1 MLTEQEKDI
10 IKQTVPVLQDKGVE
24 ITSFFYNRMFNEHP
38 ELRNMFN
45 QTNQKKGLQSTAL
58 AQTVLAAAA
67 NIENL
72 GAIMPVVREIAYKH
86 CALQVPPAGYEIVG
100 ENLIAAIMEV
110 LGLEEDDPVIKA
122 WTNAYWEIANV
133 FIDVEKQMYAD
144 MLWDGFQPFKITN
157 IENVASDIK
166 AFTVSSEK
174 YDLSQFI
181 PGQYITVDVSSDK
194 LPYRAKRHYSIVGG
208 DEDTLTFAVKRD
220 VTKDNE
226 GEVSTILHDEY
237 SVGDDLNLT
246 APVGAF
252 RLHETD
258 KSQLFLGSGIGVT
271 PLVSMFEAAVQ
282 GDSSSVQFIQ
292 NTRNISDV
300 PFAERL
306 ANFAAEYDNAS
317 YTLHDREADG
327 YITKE
332 DLKPYVSDDTQI
344 YICGGIHFLKSIVN
358 ELYEMGVDKSR
369 IHFET
374 FIPRLSVEV

>member
-110 LGLEEDDPVIKA
+110 LGLEEDDPVIKP

-258 KSQLFLGSGIGVT
+258 KPQLFLGSGIGVT

>member
-72 GAIMPVVREIAYKH
+72 GSIMPVVREIAYKH
-86 CALQVPPAGYEIVG
+86 CALQVPPAGYKIVG
-100 ENLIAAIMEV
+100 DNLIAAIMEV
-110 LGLEEDDPVIKA
+110 LSLDEEDPIIQA
-122 WTNAYWEIANV
+122 WINAYWEIANV
-133 FIDVEKQMYAD
+133 FIDVEKEMYD
-144 MLWDGFQPFKITN
+144 NMLWDGFQPFKLTN

-166 AFTVSSEK
+166 AFTVSSDE

-181 PGQYITVDVSSDK
+181 PGQYITVDVSSEK

-208 DEDTLTFAVKRD
+208 DKDTLTFAVKRD

-226 GEVSTILHDEY
+226 GEVSTILHDEFK
-237 SVGDDLNLT
+237 VGDDINLT

-252 RLHETD
+252 RLHEES
-258 KSQLFLGSGIGVT
+258 KPQLFLGSGIGVT
-271 PLVSMFEAAVQ
+271 PLVSMFEESVE
-282 GDSSSVQFIQ
+282 GDSPSVQFIQ
-292 NTRNISDV
+292 NTRDISDV

-306 ANFAAEYDNAS
+306 ANFAAEYDNAE

-332 DLKPYVSDDTQI
+332 DLEPYVTDDTQI
-344 YICGGIHFLKSIVN
+344 YICGGISFLKSIVN
-358 ELYEMGVDKSR
+358 ELYELGVDKSR

>member
-1 MLTEQEKDI
+1 
-10 IKQTVPVLQDKGVE
+10 
-24 ITSFFYNRMFNEHP
+24 
-38 ELRNMFN
+38 
-45 QTNQKKGLQSTAL
+45 
-58 AQTVLAAAA
+58 
-67 NIENL
+67 
-72 GAIMPVVREIAYKH
+72 
-86 CALQVPPAGYEIVG
+86 
-100 ENLIAAIMEV
+100 
-110 LGLEEDDPVIKA
+110 
-122 WTNAYWEIANV
+122 
-133 FIDVEKQMYAD
+133 MYAD

-181 PGQYITVDVSSDK
+181 PGQYITVDVSSEK

-258 KSQLFLGSGIGVT
+258 KPQLFLGSGIGVT

-358 ELYEMGVDKSR
+358 ELYELGVDKSR